1 MRSAIGSTFDRSD
14 ASPLPSQSVPSGA
27 ERTVPI
33 VCESMSEGMQS
44 TVFDGA
50 GQGPETRVPR
60 IGVSGPTVLSVP
72 SVKRLTRP
80 TLGSDPSGKSGLT
93 SYV

>member
-1 MRSAIGSTFDRSD
+1 M
-14 ASPLPSQSVPSGA
+14 
-27 ERTVPI
+27 PI
-33 VCESMSEGMQS
+33 VCSLWSTGMQS
-44 TVFDGA
+44 TVLAGA
-50 GQGPETRVPR
+50 GHGPETRVPR

-80 TLGSDPSGKSGLT
+80 TFGSDPSGNSGLM